1 MSKLRKKIY
10 TFPTLG
16 FKQRGEFLH
25 FCVKFNGKESNY
37 RSANIRIEPP
47 EKWNNKTR
55 TIEGNEYKTLAVN
68 ELCTNLSEVHFKV
81 KSLGQPTS
89 AKLLIDY
96 MTNERS
102 YKSDVP
108 NVIGTIQHYIDS
120 RKIEVENGHLTK
132 ITFNRYNVRKQNT
145 ILFFEQK
152 YGTSNLTLAELKP
165 SIGEEYASFLR
176 NHKKLGVS
184 TVNKDLGFFK
194 AILTHALSNEWTNR
208 NVLSQWKRTKE
219 ITDIKYL
226 NYSEVRNIETL
237 HIIDE
242 TLDKVRWIF
251 VFCCYTGFSYTDLM
265 LLKPEHV
272 VKDENDNLY
281 IKKPR
286 QKSKVI
292 AIVPLV
298 KSSLEILARYHAQSL
313 KTGLLLPQMSL
324 KEFNQQL
331 KALQSLA
338 GFSRFKLTSKI
349 GRNSFATIML
359 NAGVPAE
366 VLINATG
373 HTNTSVLNKHYA
385 SVYQSTTIDAISEA
399 FNKLSNNLNIK

>member
-10 TFPTLG
+10 TLPTLG

-25 FCVKFNGKESNY
+25 FCVKYNGKESNY
-37 RSANIRIEPP
+37 RSANIRVEPP
-47 EKWNNKTR
+47 EKWNNKTK

-68 ELCTNLSEVHFKV
+68 ELLANLNEVHFKV

-165 SIGEEYASFLR
+165 SIGKEYASFLR

-184 TVNKDLGFFK
+184 TVNKDLCFFK
-194 AILTHALSNEWTNR
+194 TILEYAVSNEWTNR

-219 ITDIKYL
+219 ITEIISL

-237 HIIDE
+237 HITDE
-242 TLDKVRWIF
+242 TLDKVRWVF
-251 VFCCYTGFSYTDLM
+251 VFCCYTGLSYTDLM
-265 LLKPEHV
+265 SLKQEHV
-272 VKDENDNLY
+272 LKDEKDGLF

-286 QKSKVI
+286 QKTKVNSI
-292 AIVPLV
+292 IPLIPN
-298 KSSLEILARYHAQSL
+298 SLEILARYHAQSL

-324 KEFNQQL
+324 KEFNKYL

-338 GFSRFKLTSKI
+338 GLSRLKLTSKI
-349 GRNSFATIML
+349 GRKSFTSIMV
-359 NAGVPAE
+359 NAGVRAE
-366 VLINATG
+366 VLIKATG

-385 SVYQSTTIDAISEA
+385 SVYQSTTIDTVKATFKE
-399 FNKLSNNLNIK
+399 LSNNLTNK